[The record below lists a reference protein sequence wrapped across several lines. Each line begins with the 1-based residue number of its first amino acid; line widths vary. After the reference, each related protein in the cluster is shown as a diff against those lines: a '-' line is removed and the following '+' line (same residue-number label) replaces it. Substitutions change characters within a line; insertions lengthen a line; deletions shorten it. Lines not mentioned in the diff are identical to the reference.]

1 MNKTEQ
7 VEVLYFT
14 DILCV
19 WAYLSQV
26 RMDKLKSTFSSRIKI
41 SNHFISVFGAVESK
55 LEKNWANKGGC
66 SAYCQHVQNIALEY
80 NHIELHPDIWT
91 KNIPK
96 SSTSCHLFLKAIQI
110 LQSRD
115 EMLLIDQSG
124 SDVFDVLSWEFRLAF
139 FKDIVDIS
147 NLKNQMMIAEKL
159 NLPYEKIKNVIENGE
174 AFAALD
180 MDLQLKEK
188 YGIIG
193 SPSLVLNEGRQI
205 IYGNVGYR
213 VIEAN
218 IQELL
223 SNPFNQAS
231 WC

>member
-7 VEVLYFT
+7 IEVFYFT
-14 DILCV
+14 DILCI
-19 WAYLSQV
+19 WAYLSQI
-26 RMDKLKSTFSSRIKI
+26 RMNQLKTTFDSRIKI
-41 SNHFISVFGAVESK
+41 NNHFVSVFGAVESK
-55 LEKNWANKGGC
+55 LEKNWADKGGC
-66 SAYCQHVQNIALEY
+66 AAYCQHVKNIALTF

-96 SSTSCHLFLKAIQI
+96 SSTSCHLFLKAIQV
-110 LQSRD
+110 LQARNEIS
-115 EMLLIDQSG
+115 LTDQSG
-124 SDVFDVLSWEFRLAF
+124 NDIFDMVSWDFRLAF
-139 FKDIVDIS
+139 FRDLVDIS
-147 NLKNQMMIAEKL
+147 DLKNQITIAEKL
-159 NLPYEKIKNVIENGE
+159 NLPIEKIKKVIDNGD
-174 AFAALD
+174 AFSALD